1 MWCCFTCT
9 CVLSVCEGRRGEK
22 RGGEVRL
29 MIYSRGNEAGGVVK
43 WIAEMA
49 MGTGFSESKGR

>member
-1 MWCCFTCT
+1 
-9 CVLSVCEGRRGEK
+9 VLSVCEGRRGEK